1 MHLLSR
7 YNLFIFD
14 WDNTLVSASFLLNL
28 TRYLK
33 SRYWRKPSS
42 IKIKNK
48 LPTSR
53 ELSSMRLSD
62 LEIESRIFSAAYS
75 AYLAVQKPKLK
86 PQAVKVLSQLKSS
99 GKKVAIFSDGRS
111 YRILKEIHIFD
122 LGRYID
128 FALGANTI
136 AKYKPDPTGLLY
148 IMHRFKEGK
157 KKSLYIGD
165 MAIDIVTARMAGID
179 SCAISDGLSS
189 VLALKREQPTYLFAD
204 LEAFLR
210 AL

>member
-1 MHLLSR
+1 MHLLNR

-28 TRYLK
+28 TRYMK
-33 SRYWRKPSS
+33 SRYWKRPSS
-42 IKIKNK
+42 IKIKTV
-48 LPTSR
+48 PTSR
-53 ELSSMRLSD
+53 ELSGIRLED
-62 LEIESRIFSAAYS
+62 LEIESRIFSVAYS

-86 PQAVKVLSQLKSS
+86 PQAVKVLSRLKSS

-148 IMHRFKEGK
+148 IMHRFKEDK

-189 VLALKREQPTYLFAD
+189 VLALKREQPNYLFAD